1 MDAGASLSHA
11 HTQIITTPIIP
22 PIVKDE
28 LLKSR
33 TFYRK
38 NKKCVFC
45 EILSKETKSK
55 RFIWENDNFIVFT
68 PWAAIHP
75 FEFWIFPKKHQPTIR
90 NMTKKDGKKLAYAMR
105 VSFGGLK
112 TLLNDPSYNF
122 GFHMFP
128 EECYHWHIEVYPKL
142 TIWAGFEKNTG
153 IFINAVPP
161 EEGAKNLRKVFKKEE
176 KNLGRSNCTY

>member
-1 MDAGASLSHA
+1 
-11 HTQIITTPIIP
+11 
-22 PIVKDE
+22 
-28 LLKSR
+28 
-33 TFYRK
+33 
-38 NKKCVFC
+38 
-45 EILSKETKSK
+45 
-55 RFIWENDNFIVFT
+55 
-68 PWAAIHP
+68 
-75 FEFWIFPKKHQPTIR
+75 
-90 NMTKKDGKKLAYAMR
+90 MTKKDGKKLAYAMR